1 MARPAAADNPPF
13 TVELPDDLGGND
25 ALLVEIEFAR
35 DVPAEV
41 GAPLLEE
48 LGLWETLALA
58 YPSDPEE
65 EMEVGGAQRHFNDP
79 RTIHHYEWI
88 CEAQPEAWNLLVNLC
103 CTWTRRER
111 VVRLHIE

>member
-1 MARPAAADNPPF
+1 M
-13 TVELPDDLGGND
+13 
-25 ALLVEIEFAR
+25 LVEIEFAR